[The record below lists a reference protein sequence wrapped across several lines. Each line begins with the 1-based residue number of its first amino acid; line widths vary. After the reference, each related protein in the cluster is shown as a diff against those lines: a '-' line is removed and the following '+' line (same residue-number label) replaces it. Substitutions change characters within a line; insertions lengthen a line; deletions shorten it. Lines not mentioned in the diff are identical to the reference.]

1 MRIGRF
7 CIDFNRESDC
17 DDGDDD
23 GNHHSENGCR
33 ERQGLT
39 LR

>member
-23 GNHHSENGCR
+23 GDHSENGCR